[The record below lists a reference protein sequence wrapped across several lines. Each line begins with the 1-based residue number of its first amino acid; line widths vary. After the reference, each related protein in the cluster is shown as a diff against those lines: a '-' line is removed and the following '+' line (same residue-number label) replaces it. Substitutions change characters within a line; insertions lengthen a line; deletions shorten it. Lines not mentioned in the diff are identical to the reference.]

1 MDGNRSVKRC
11 RVQDSQETPV
21 ANETDELFCFSAD
34 TAYSCDPRIKKFKE
48 EEKARKESEKKAKA
62 DAKKREQEEKERVS
76 LVCIHSKCV
85 TPASVACSLTLSALR
100 KSISIIL
107 TFQSDVETE

>member
-1 MDGNRSVKRC
+1 M
-11 RVQDSQETPV
+11 VQEIPAEHEFYCLIST
-21 ANETDELFCFSAD
+21 D

-76 LVCIHSKCV
+76 H
-85 TPASVACSLTLSALR
+85 SLTL
-100 KSISIIL
+100 
-107 TFQSDVETE
+107 

>member
-1 MDGNRSVKRC
+1 MSD
-11 RVQDSQETPV
+11 
-21 ANETDELFCFSAD
+21 TDEFPCIIAD

-76 LVCIHSKCV
+76 V
-85 TPASVACSLTLSALR
+85 
-100 KSISIIL
+100 IIL
-107 TFQSDVETE
+107 DLLRLNTFLEMCSVL

>member
-1 MDGNRSVKRC
+1 M
-11 RVQDSQETPV
+11 T
-21 ANETDELFCFSAD
+21 ELLCLTAD

-76 LVCIHSKCV
+76 LVLNI
-85 TPASVACSLTLSALR
+85 TPANIT
-100 KSISIIL
+100 SINFDIIL
-107 TFQSDVETE
+107 NFQSPFGTE